1 MNVHKNSFISI
12 REATTISGIGAQTIR
27 KLCDNNKIICYKT
40 LSGQRKI
47 NKSSLEQMCNNVP
60 NNDKIIQD
68 NKINFIY
75 SRVSSKKQLD
85 DLLRQTEF
93 IKNANIKYDSYR
105 SITDIA
111 SGINFK
117 RKGLQTILDTA
128 LQGIIGEVV
137 IAHKDRLSRSAFDII
152 QYIIEKS
159 GGFITILDDDKNKT
173 TEQELAEELLSIIHI
188 YSCRENGKRRYSTK
202 SKDI

>member
-1 MNVHKNSFISI
+1 MNEQKTKFISI
-12 REATTISGIGAQTIR
+12 REAIEISGIGAQTIR

-60 NNDKIIQD
+60 NNDKIIQN

-75 SRVSSKKQLD
+75 SRVSSKKQMD

-93 IKNANIKYDSYR
+93 IKNADIKYDSYQ

-128 LQGIIGEVV
+128 LQGTIGEVV

-159 GGFITILDDDKNKT
+159 GGLITILDNEKNKT

-188 YSCRENGKRRYSTK
+188 YSCRENGRRRYK
-202 SKDI
+202 AEAKDI

>member
-1 MNVHKNSFISI
+1 MNVQKNSFISI

-60 NNDKIIQD
+60 NNDKIIKD

-159 GGFITILDDDKNKT
+159 GGFITILDNDKNKT

>member
-1 MNVHKNSFISI
+1 MNVQKNSFISI

-152 QYIIEKS
+152 
-159 GGFITILDDDKNKT
+159 
-173 TEQELAEELLSIIHI
+173 
-188 YSCRENGKRRYSTK
+188 
-202 SKDI
+202 

>member
-1 MNVHKNSFISI
+1 MNEQKTKFISI
-12 REATTISGIGAQTIR
+12 REAIKISGIGAQTIR

-60 NNDKIIQD
+60 NNDKIIQN

-75 SRVSSKKQLD
+75 SRVSSKKQMD

-93 IKNANIKYDSYR
+93 IKNADIKYDSYR

-128 LQGIIGEVV
+128 LQGTIGEVV

-159 GGFITILDDDKNKT
+159 GGLITILDNEKNKT

-188 YSCRENGKRRYSTK
+188 YSCRENGRRRYK
-202 SKDI
+202 AEPKDI